1 MGCDMSGSEAVGGDQ
16 AASRRVLVFTA
27 TYCEAG
33 NVELL
38 CGDILALPCQA
49 DVLVVDDNSPDGT
62 GDILDRMA
70 EAESRLAVV
79 HRPRKLG
86 LGSAHKLAMAYAVRH
101 RYDVLITMDADLSH
115 APNEIP
121 RLLEGIER
129 ADFVI
134 GSRYMPGGQCEYT
147 GYRRNV
153 SMLAN
158 IFARHLLGI
167 ALHEFTTSFRAFS
180 VPMLAEV
187 QFSRIRSQGYS
198 FFMEAVWHIH
208 RAGRI
213 CCEVPITFSDRLHGE
228 SKIPKNEIFN
238 GMRKLAELC
247 LLRLIRWR
255 RPRLPNAEVNAPCY
269 LCGSDMV
276 VELYPKL
283 DGADVGAE
291 AYRCTSMTHQKKP
304 QVVQCLTCGL
314 AAAGEMPTADELDQ
328 LYLDVVDQ
336 TYLKNKTARAKT
348 FAHAMATISPFLP
361 AKGRMLEVGAYCGLF
376 MQVAKK
382 HGWQV
387 EGVEPSRW
395 ASEQAKAAGLTVHKG
410 TLEASMGVIEGD
422 RDAIVMWDVL
432 EHLADP
438 MAELKRL
445 RDLLD
450 DDGVMCLSTLDM
462 DTWFPRLLGHRW
474 PWIMDM
480 HLYYF
485 GHDVLEDML
494 QRAGF
499 ELVADMPYRHYASLD
514 YFFEKV
520 AAMLPSPLS
529 HVVGFC
535 KALAPKW
542 IFVPFH
548 FGDVRLFVCRKA
560 KRDEERDNDE
570 FAATSAAA
578 GGA

>member
-1 MGCDMSGSEAVGGDQ
+1 VSSNEANSGNDR
-16 AASRRVLVFTA
+16 ASRRVLVFAA

-33 NVELL
+33 NVEPLSR
-38 CGDILALPCQA
+38 DILALPCQA
-49 DVLVVDDNSPDGT
+49 DLLVVDDNSPDGT

-70 EAESRLAVV
+70 EVEGRLAVV

-86 LGSAHKLAMAYAVRH
+86 LGSAHKLAMAYAVQH
-101 RYDVLITMDADLSH
+101 KYDVLITMDADLSH
-115 APNEIP
+115 APEEIP
-121 RLLEGIER
+121 RLLAGMEQ

-180 VPMLAEV
+180 VPMLAEI

-208 RAGRI
+208 RAGRT
-213 CCEVPITFSDRLHGE
+213 CFEVPITFADRLHGE

-247 LLRLIRWR
+247 FLRLIRWR
-255 RPRLPNAEVNAPCY
+255 RPRLPSAEVKAPCY

-283 DGADVGAE
+283 DGAEVGAE

-304 QVVQCLTCGL
+304 QVVQCLACGL
-314 AAAGEMPTADELDQ
+314 AAAGEMPAPDKLDQ

-336 TYLKNKTARAKT
+336 TYLNNQAARVRT
-348 FAHAMATISPFLP
+348 FAHAMATIAPFLP
-361 AKGRMLEVGAYCGLF
+361 ANGRMLEVGAYCGLF
-376 MQVAKK
+376 MQEAEKQ
-382 HGWQV
+382 GWQV
-387 EGVEPSRW
+387 EGVEPSHW
-395 ASEQAKAAGLTVHKG
+395 AAGQAKAAGLVVHQG
-410 TLEASMGVIEGD
+410 TLEASMDAIEGGH
-422 RDAIVMWDVL
+422 DAIVMWDVL

-445 RDLLD
+445 GQLLD
-450 DDGVMCLSTLDM
+450 DDGVMCFSTLDL
-462 DTWFPRLLGHRW
+462 DTWFPRLMGHRW

-480 HLYYF
+480 HLFYF
-485 GHDVLEDML
+485 GHDVTEDML
-494 QRAGF
+494 RRAGF
-499 ELVADMPYRHYASLD
+499 KLVADMPYRHYASLD

-520 AAMLPSPLS
+520 AAMLPPPLS
-529 HVVGFC
+529 KVVGFF
-535 KALAPKW
+535 KILAPKW

-560 KRDEERDNDE
+560 VRDVENGHDE
-570 FAATSAAA
+570 LVETRSAAS
-578 GGA
+578 GA